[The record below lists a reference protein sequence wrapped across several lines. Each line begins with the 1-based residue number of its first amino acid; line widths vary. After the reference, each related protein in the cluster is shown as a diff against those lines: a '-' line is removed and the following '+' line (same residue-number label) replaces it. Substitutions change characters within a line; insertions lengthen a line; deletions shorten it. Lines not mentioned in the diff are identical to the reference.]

1 MQFLKKN
8 DQCKCGA
15 KLPKGATVGWDEKL
29 GRVFNCAACR
39 PARPASAD
47 LRKDRNYYRQL
58 PVERL
63 IALGMEVPAEGDGEL
78 ALVLA
83 ETLEDMLHEDP
94 DCAYG

>member
-1 MQFLKKN
+1 MKFLEKAGE
-8 DQCKCGA
+8 CKCGA

-39 PARPASAD
+39 PTRPASAD

-63 IALGMEVPAEGDGEL
+63 IQLGMEVPAEGEGEL

-83 ETLEDMLHEDP
+83 ETLEEWLHADV
-94 DCAYG
+94 